1 MSFPLVPRDVLDWES
16 DDDDFFKAGNT
27 GLMENI
33 ALELLGLS
41 PVMKVL
47 APALSPVCLI
57 FPAGSHVVCSL
68 DEGF

>member
-1 MSFPLVPRDVLDWES
+1 
-16 DDDDFFKAGNT
+16 
-27 GLMENI
+27 MENI
-33 ALELLGLS
+33 AFELLGLS

-57 FPAGSHVVCSL
+57 FPAESHVICSL